1 MTEIPLGWLVWPA
14 RQREPTPMTQLPW
27 SRPSLLSIYL
37 NDHLAGSTV
46 GVELIRRAANNQ
58 RSEPWGPLLARLVT
72 EIAEDRVALLDI
84 MRALGIPA
92 RAYKVYAGWIAEK
105 AGRVKLN
112 GHLLSRSP
120 LSSVTELEGM
130 RLGVEGKAS
139 AWRTLRTLAE
149 HERRLDRARLDELLA
164 RATRQ
169 AEQLETARVQASELA
184 FSEGT
189 RRDVT
194 S

>member
-1 MTEIPLGWLVWPA
+1 
-14 RQREPTPMTQLPW
+14 MTQLPW

-37 NDHLAGSTV
+37 NDHLAGATA
-46 GVELIRRAANNQ
+46 GGELIRRAADNQ
-58 RSEPWGPLLARLVT
+58 RGDPWGPLLARLAT
-72 EIAEDRVALLDI
+72 EIAEDRAALVDL
-84 MRALGIPA
+84 MRVLGIPT
-92 RAYKVYAGWIAEK
+92 RTYKVYAGWLAEK

-149 HERRLDRARLDELLA
+149 RDRRLDRTRLDELLA

-184 FSEGT
+184 FSDGT

>member
-1 MTEIPLGWLVWPA
+1 
-14 RQREPTPMTQLPW
+14 MTQLHW

-58 RSEPWGPLLARLVT
+58 RSEPWGPSLARLAT
-72 EIAEDRVALLDI
+72 EIAEDRDALLDI
-84 MRALGIPA
+84 MRVLEIPT
-92 RAYKVYAGWIAEK
+92 RTYKVYAGWIAEK

-130 RLGVEGKAS
+130 RLGVEG
-139 AWRTLRTLAE
+139 
-149 HERRLDRARLDELLA
+149 
-164 RATRQ
+164 
-169 AEQLETARVQASELA
+169 
-184 FSEGT
+184 
-189 RRDVT
+189 
-194 S
+194 

>member
-1 MTEIPLGWLVWPA
+1 M
-14 RQREPTPMTQLPW
+14 
-27 SRPSLLSIYL
+27 LSIYL
-37 NDHLAGSTV
+37 NDHLAGSTM
-46 GVELIRRAANNQ
+46 GVELVRRAANNQ
-58 RSEPWGPLLARLVT
+58 RSEPWGPLLARLAT
-72 EIAEDRVALLDI
+72 EIAEDRGALLDI
-84 MRALGIPA
+84 MRVLQIPT
-92 RAYKVYAGWIAEK
+92 RTYKVYAGWIAEK

-120 LSSVTELEGM
+120 LSSMTELEGM

-149 HERRLDRARLDELLA
+149 HDRRLDRARLDELLA

-169 AEQLETARVQASELA
+169 AEQLETARVQASELV
-184 FSEGT
+184 FSEVA
-189 RRDVT
+189 RPDVT

>member
-1 MTEIPLGWLVWPA
+1 
-14 RQREPTPMTQLPW
+14 MTQLPW
-27 SRPSLLSIYL
+27 SRPTMLSIYL
-37 NDHLAGSTV
+37 NDHLAGATM
-46 GVELIRRAANNQ
+46 GVELIHRAANNQ
-58 RSEPWGPLLARLVT
+58 RSEPWGPLLARLAT
-72 EIAEDRVALLDI
+72 EIAEDRGALLDI
-84 MRALGIPA
+84 MRVLQIPT
-92 RAYKVYAGWIAEK
+92 RTYKVYAGWIAEK

-120 LSSVTELEGM
+120 LSSITELEGM

-149 HERRLDRARLDELLA
+149 HDRRLDPARLDELLA

-169 AEQLETARVQASELA
+169 AEQLETARVQASELV
-184 FSEGT
+184 FGDGT
-189 RRDVT
+189 RPGVT

>member
-1 MTEIPLGWLVWPA
+1 
-14 RQREPTPMTQLPW
+14 MTQLPW
-27 SRPSLLSIYL
+27 SRPSLLGIYL

-58 RSEPWGPLLARLVT
+58 RSEPWGPLLARLAT
-72 EIAEDRVALLDI
+72 EIAEDRDALLDI
-84 MRALGIPA
+84 MRVLEIPT
-92 RAYKVYAGWIAEK
+92 RTYKVYAGWIAEK

-130 RLGVEGKAS
+130 RLGVEGKTS

-149 HERRLDRARLDELLA
+149 QDHRLDRTRLDDLLA

-169 AEQLETARVQASELA
+169 AEELETARTQASELA
-184 FSEGT
+184 FSGGT
-189 RRDVT
+189 RRDMT